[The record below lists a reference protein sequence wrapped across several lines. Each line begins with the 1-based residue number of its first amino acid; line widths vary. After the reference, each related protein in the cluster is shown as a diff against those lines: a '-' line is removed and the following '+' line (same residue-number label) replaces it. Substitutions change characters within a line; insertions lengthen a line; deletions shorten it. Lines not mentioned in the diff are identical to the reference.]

1 MSTRS
6 LMTMRERGTV
16 PTECQGVDFDKAL
29 EQLPLHLAE
38 RFLIAGEQRLGD
50 LNQAMARNDSA
61 AVMDAA
67 HSLASLTGL
76 LHIQALAAYAQD
88 IYSAAQKGDLEAA
101 RHAHQRLG
109 IVMGWALGRVRAPS
123 RAAARD

>member
-1 MSTRS
+1 
-6 LMTMRERGTV
+6 MTMRGMGTV
-16 PTECQGVDFDKAL
+16 PTECQGVDFDKAF
-29 EQLPLHLAE
+29 EQLPPHLAE

-50 LNQAMARNDSA
+50 LDQAMAENDSV

-76 LHIQALAAYAQD
+76 LHIQALAAYAQE
-88 IYSAAQKGDLEAA
+88 IYTAAQKGDLGAA
-101 RHAHQRLG
+101 QHAHQRLG
-109 IVMGWALGRVRAPS
+109 IVMGWALGRVRAPG